1 MTIMISKPAVTPPYG
16 AVSIAD
22 LTAAADHLTDSGF
35 KAWVLLALNRDGYRW
50 QGELS
55 HSVASELERWGYLV
69 PLDDGGNVFCPSGD
83 AEGEAPGYP
92 AAWTEISKLYGVL
105 ENEYSR
111 VANKLEG
118 CHLLD
123 KADSILAYWVECHND
138 LQLSVDHS
146 KAKNPLLFDLSV
158 VLVWWIRSNF
168 TFKVGD
174 QITTGM
180 DGRRLR
186 YHDPAF
192 QRKVRAALI
201 GRMLDCVPISEKNVD
216 FWTQSLRN
224 GKFELSPAAVGEIIR
239 SRYEREKTC

>member
-1 MTIMISKPAVTPPYG
+1 MTSFSKM
-16 AVSIAD
+16 
-22 LTAAADHLTDSGF
+22 
-35 KAWVLLALNRDGYRW
+35 
-50 QGELS
+50 S
-55 HSVASELERWGYLV
+55 HSLAFPLNMHRGYCALWL
-69 PLDDGGNVFCPSGD
+69 P
-83 AEGEAPGYP
+83 
-92 AAWTEISKLYGVL
+92 
-105 ENEYSR
+105 
-111 VANKLEG
+111 
-118 CHLLD
+118 
-123 KADSILAYWVECHND
+123 
-138 LQLSVDHS
+138 
-146 KAKNPLLFDLSV
+146 
-158 VLVWWIRSNF
+158 SNF
-168 TFKVGD
+168 SLSSTFRVGD